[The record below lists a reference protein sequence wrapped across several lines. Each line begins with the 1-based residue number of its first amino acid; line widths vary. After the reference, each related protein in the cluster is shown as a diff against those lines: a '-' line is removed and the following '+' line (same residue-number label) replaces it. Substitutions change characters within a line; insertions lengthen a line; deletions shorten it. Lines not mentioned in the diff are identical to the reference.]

1 MAFCF
6 TLSVLR
12 TGKGALQA
20 GQKPHNHSVTSILD
34 RIEDESDLRDIHD
47 CKATYILMY
56 VPTHSLYP
64 ALS

>member
-20 GQKPHNHSVTSILD
+20 GQKTHNHSVTSILD
-34 RIEDESDLRDIHD
+34 RIEDESDPHPPFLSFHE
-47 CKATYILMY
+47 KSLH
-56 VPTHSLYP
+56 VHLPGPSQTHQ
-64 ALS
+64 